1 MDLKRKY
8 AQLFEGKLRSNDRS
22 LLKEGDMTRQYDG
35 FIVGTSGPGR
45 KKVAYKF
52 RYVKGRNSVD
62 IENIAIQKV
71 MKAENMKRADLWVTG
86 TIKKGQWNQSTV
98 DILETIVKEANEI
111 PLPEDIISDGMA
123 EVDRVID
130 ELLDLEQ
137 SVMSSIEM
145 YQEET
150 GDLRFEQ
157 ILNQGAR
164 YIQSAQR
171 NLQYLHKML
180 KRNL

>member
-1 MDLKRKY
+1 MNLKRKY

-22 LLKEGDMTRQYDG
+22 LLNEGDMTHRYDG
-35 FIVGTSGPGR
+35 FIIYDPKSKTE
-45 KKVAYKF
+45 YKF
-52 RYVKGRNSVD
+52 KYIKGQRNTDVEGEARRRMEKKLGGS
-62 IENIAIQKV
+62 
-71 MKAENMKRADLWVTG
+71 RADYAVDSH
-86 TIKKGQWNQSTV
+86 IKKGQWNQSKAE
-98 DILETIVKEANEI
+98 ILESRIKEANEI
-111 PLPEDIISDGMA
+111 PAPEAIIQDGMD
-123 EVDRVID
+123 EVNRVID

-157 ILNQGAR
+157 LLNQGAR

-171 NLQYLHKML
+171 NLEYLNKML

>member
-1 MDLKRKY
+1 MTL
-8 AQLFEGKLRSNDRS
+8 AITLLLAS
-22 LLKEGDMTRQYDG
+22 LLIIGVLRVYRESQ
-35 FIVGTSGPGR
+35 
-45 KKVAYKF
+45 
-52 RYVKGRNSVD
+52 
-62 IENIAIQKV
+62 
-71 MKAENMKRADLWVTG
+71 
-86 TIKKGQWNQSTV
+86 
-98 DILETIVKEANEI
+98 NEI
-111 PLPEDIISDGMA
+111 PAPEAIIQDGMD
-123 EVDRVID
+123 EVNRVIV

-157 ILNQGAR
+157 LLNQGAR

-171 NLQYLHKML
+171 NLEYLNKML

>member
-22 LLKEGDMTRQYDG
+22 LLIDQ
-35 FIVGTSGPGR
+35 S
-45 KKVAYKF
+45 
-52 RYVKGRNSVD
+52 
-62 IENIAIQKV
+62 
-71 MKAENMKRADLWVTG
+71 KAEV
-86 TIKKGQWNQSTV
+86 
-98 DILETIVKEANEI
+98 LETIVKEANEI
-111 PLPEDIISDGMA
+111 PSPEDIISDGMD
-123 EVDRVID
+123 EVNRVID

-171 NLQYLHKML
+171 NLEYLHKML